1 MTACKKENEMKNSL
15 TTNSID
21 DVKKETKEWYPKLGI
36 KYSIK
41 NYKSPNIKSL
51 IVPSKGNYNF
61 DIANSVYYLNDN
73 SVAYVF
79 NSCINQDEFLIY
91 KTDQETN
98 LISEFIVCY
107 ENDIAYLKNLK
118 GEIIFKYDIVK
129 NKEADCNQ
137 LGHIRPKE
145 TVSQCIIRNYTNSPC
160 DLEGAT
166 FIILFPKETFLACA
180 IICGV
185 SALMN

>member
-1 MTACKKENEMKNSL
+1 MTTCKKEEMKNSL

-41 NYKSPNIKSL
+41 NYKSPNKCL
-51 IVPSKGNYNF
+51 IVPAKGDYNF
-61 DIANSVYYLNDN
+61 NIAN
-73 SVAYVF
+73 
-79 NSCINQDEFLIY
+79 
-91 KTDQETN
+91 
-98 LISEFIVCY
+98 
-107 ENDIAYLKNLK
+107 YLKGK
-118 GEIIFKYDIVK
+118 IIFKYDIVK

-137 LGHIRPKE
+137 LGPIRPKE
-145 TVSQCIIRNYTNSPC
+145 TVSQCIIRNYTNFPC